1 MELVAFICSVGTF
14 VCVVIFLA
22 SLKYDDWFQS
32 RAVVAAII
40 PFSFLAGTYFIL
52 YLVIMSYP

>member
-1 MELVAFICSVGTF
+1 MELMALICTVGTF
-14 VCVVIFLA
+14 TSVLIFLA

-40 PFSFLAGTYFIL
+40 PFAFLAGMQFFSS
-52 YLVIMSYP
+52 VV